1 MTLRQLMSG
10 APSPRVL
17 AVSLALIGGLALA
30 RPNAQTNSQPN
41 SQANDSPER
50 FTALAVNMGT
60 PGRGGAGTVE
70 ISVSRWS
77 TDAERDK
84 LLNTLLEKGPEKLL
98 DTLQDMPRVGYIR
111 TPNSIGYDLHFA
123 RRHPMPDGA
132 ERIIIMTDRRIGF
145 WEAANRPRSIDYPF
159 TLIEMHIN
167 PNGEG
172 EGKLSLATKITT
184 ERDNKMIV
192 LENYQSQPVQ
202 LTSVRREKT

>member
-1 MTLRQLMSG
+1 MMLKQVT
-10 APSPRVL
+10 RV
-17 AVSLALIGGLALA
+17 AVGLSLIGGLALA
-30 RPNAQTNSQPN
+30 HPNAQTNDRGN
-41 SQANDSPER
+41 SQANGEPER

-70 ISVSRWS
+70 IAVNRWS

-84 LLNTLLEKGPEKLL
+84 LLNALLEKGPEKLL
-98 DTLQDMPRVGYIR
+98 DTLQDMPRIGYIR

-132 ERIIIMTDRRIGF
+132 ERIVIMTDRHISF
-145 WEAANRPRSIDYPF
+145 WEASNRPRSIDYPF

-202 LTSVRREKT
+202 LTSVRREKKT

>member
-1 MTLRQLMSG
+1 MILKQVT
-10 APSPRVL
+10 RVAIFL
-17 AVSLALIGGLALA
+17 SLIGGLALA
-30 RPNAQTNSQPN
+30 RPNAQTDDHAKN
-41 SQANDSPER
+41 QANGEPER

-60 PGRGGAGTVE
+60 PGRGGTATVE
-70 ISVSRWS
+70 IAVNRWS

-84 LLNTLLEKGPEKLL
+84 LLNALLEKGPEKLL
-98 DTLQDMPRVGYIR
+98 DTLQDMPRIGYIR

-123 RRHPMPDGA
+123 RKHPMPDGA
-132 ERIIIMTDRRIGF
+132 ERVVIMTDRHISF
-145 WEAANRPRSIDYPF
+145 WEASNRPRSIDYPF

-202 LTSVRREKT
+202 LTSVRREKKT